1 MQHSVLLL
9 LIEECEFAC
18 YYIDTARETNNRPG
32 QKGGKQNGSSHID
45 LRRRNG
51 RDRFNSI
58 CNLQQGELIINKIIK
73 RRKTK

>member
-9 LIEECEFAC
+9 LIEECAFAC

-32 QKGGKQNGSSHID
+32 QKGGKQNGSFHID